1 MKPKKIFAG
10 IGVLVA
16 LLVALGAVL
25 VVRTVRVGAGAGAAL
40 EHPAVQPAELPRV
53 GLEAVERL
61 AGALRIPTV
70 SREGSPPPLED
81 LKRLHAYLETS
92 FPRAHEVL
100 DRQVVAGGSLLYTWQ
115 APGAPVG
122 TAEPA
127 RPLLLLAHLDTV
139 PVAPGSEGRW
149 SHPPFAGAVADG
161 AVWGR
166 GAMDD
171 KAAVTAS
178 LEAVDR
184 LLADGFEPARPVLLA
199 FGCDEEVGGR
209 AGAARIAALLGRR
222 HVRPFLV
229 LDEGQA
235 VIDGLMPGIESP
247 VAMVGV
253 AEKGYLSVTLTA
265 HGPEGHSST
274 PPPETA
280 VDVLAAA
287 LVRLHDDPF
296 PAGIDGPPRA
306 MLEALAPEMPFSQ
319 RLVMANLWLFE
330 PVVTGRLA
338 ADPASAALLRTT
350 VAPTMLE
357 GSPKDNVLPAEA
369 RAVVN
374 FRLHPR
380 DTIDGVL
387 ARVEETVADER
398 VEVEP
403 AAEFSS
409 EPSAVSPADGP
420 AYRLVTDTIAQV
432 VPGAAVAPS
441 LVVGGTDARHYAGL
455 TESVYRFLPYTIRP
469 GDLARIHGTD
479 ERILLDD
486 YERMVQFYVQLIRNA
501 SARESTSS
509 RRRVR

>member
-1 MKPKKIFAG
+1 MKPKKILTG
-10 IGVLVA
+10 IGLLLA
-16 LLVALGAVL
+16 LLVVLAVVL
-25 VVRTVRVGAGAGAAL
+25 VVRTVRVA
-40 EHPAVQPAELPRV
+40 PAVASRPAPPAELPRV

-61 AGALRIPTV
+61 AGALRIPTI
-70 SREGSPPPLED
+70 SREDSPPPLED
-81 LKRLHAYLETS
+81 LRRLHAYLETT
-92 FPRAHEVL
+92 FPRAHEAL
-100 DRQVVAGGSLLYTWQ
+100 EREVVADGSLLYTWQ
-115 APGAPVG
+115 APDAPVG

-127 RPLLLLAHLDTV
+127 RPLLLLAHMDTV
-139 PVAPGSEGRW
+139 PVAPGSEERW
-149 SHPPFAGAVADG
+149 SHPPFAGEVADG

-178 LEAVDR
+178 LEAVER
-184 LLADGFEPARPVLLA
+184 LLADGFVPARPVLFA

-209 AGAARIAALLGRR
+209 AGAARVAALLGRR
-222 HVRPFLV
+222 HVEPFLV

-235 VIDGLMPGIESP
+235 VIDGLMPGVEGP

-253 AEKGYLSVTLTA
+253 AEKGYLSVQLTA

-296 PAGIDGPPRA
+296 PAGLDGPPRA
-306 MLEALAPEMPFSQ
+306 MLETLAPEMPFAQ

-330 PVVTGRLA
+330 PLVVGRLA
-338 ADPASAALLRTT
+338 ADPAAAALLRTT

-387 ARVEETVADER
+387 ARVERTIGDDRVDVER
-398 VEVEP
+398 
-403 AAEFSS
+403 ASEFAS
-409 EPSAVSPADGP
+409 EPSPVSPTGGP

-432 VPGAAVAPS
+432 VPEAAVAPS
-441 LVVGGTDARHYAGL
+441 LVVGGTDSRHYADL
-455 TESVYRFLPYTIRP
+455 TDAVYRFLPYTIRP

-479 ERILLDD
+479 ERILIGD
-486 YERMVQFYVQLIRNA
+486 YERMVQFYVQVIRNA
-501 SARESTSS
+501 SAAGR
-509 RRRVR
+509 